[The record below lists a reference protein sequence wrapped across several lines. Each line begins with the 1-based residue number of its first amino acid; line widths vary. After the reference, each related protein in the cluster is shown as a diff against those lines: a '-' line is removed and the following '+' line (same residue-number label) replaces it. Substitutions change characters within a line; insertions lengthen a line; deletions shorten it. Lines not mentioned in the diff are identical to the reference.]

1 MHLPPISQ
9 ISPLVPLLGP
19 HHVSSDYHG
28 LQHNLSGGSFHP
40 DSHSPQHSV
49 IVINCRFGHDTTV
62 FTNTFNKFELTSV
75 RKAPTAQ
82 CCAQA
87 LDFTPLPV
95 PRSSSDTD
103 LPTRH
108 ASFTPRPRVLS
119 PSAWNILPSLSTRS
133 VSHTL
138 QLQISQSW
146 PTPLTKL
153 PVPPLIFSEPFI

>member
-1 MHLPPISQ
+1 MHLLPISQ

-40 DSHSPQHSV
+40 DSHSPQHSI

-75 RKAPTAQ
+75 RKAPTDQ
-82 CCAQA
+82 YCAQA

-95 PRSSSDTD
+95 PRSSSTPISPHAMLHSPPDRVCSLL
-103 LPTRH
+103 LPEI
-108 ASFTPRPRVLS
+108 SGPGF
-119 PSAWNILPSLSTRS
+119 LPGQF
-133 VSHTL
+133 HTL
-138 QLQISQSW
+138 FKFKYLNLDLLLW
-146 PTPLTKL
+146 LNYL
-153 PVPPLIFSEPFI
+153 CLH